1 MDWPSVEDIES
12 TVRTPQGYHLDL
24 LNPDDLD
31 FFIGALEVWYPD
43 IHVGSESRFLNLEF
57 YKECVFLADNPP
69 CKRYYLPIIFKHR
82 QSGELAGCVFLE
94 KNDSSLTITSPMGAI
109 AINHRH
115 TGTGLSFLP
124 STLITE
130 VGRMLGFELAYY
142 ISTLRSRANQIIAE
156 KTGYKL
162 VGIIPGNDRDMVS
175 PGISKRV
182 FEAFYAKLLLTNPDL
197 YVPTEDTLT
206 ETTRNLWSVLFPSI
220 RLRRE
225 ATPP

>member
-12 TVRTPQGYHLDL
+12 TVRIPQGYHLDL
-24 LNPDDLD
+24 LNLDDLNL
-31 FFIGALEVWYPD
+31 FIGALEVWYPD
-43 IHVGSESRFLNLEF
+43 IHVGSESRFLNSEF
-57 YKECVFLADNPP
+57 YKKCVFLRDTPP

-82 QSGELAGCVFLE
+82 RSGDLAGCVFLE

-109 AINHRH
+109 ALNHRH

-124 STLITE
+124 STLIAE
-130 VGRMLGFELAYY
+130 VGLMLGLELAYY

-162 VGIIPGNDRDMVS
+162 VGIIPGNDRDMVC

-182 FEAFYAKLLLTNPDL
+182 FEAFYAKLLSTSRDL
-197 YVPTEDTLT
+197 HIPTEETLT
-206 ETTRNLWSVLFPSI
+206 ENTRQLWSVLFPNI
-220 RLRRE
+220 PLRGK
-225 ATPP
+225 AQ